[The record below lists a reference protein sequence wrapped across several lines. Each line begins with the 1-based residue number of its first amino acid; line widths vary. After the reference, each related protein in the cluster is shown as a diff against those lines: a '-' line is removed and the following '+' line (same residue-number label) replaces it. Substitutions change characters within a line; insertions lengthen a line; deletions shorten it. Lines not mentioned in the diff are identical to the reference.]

1 MVIAK
6 NIHKDYGDVNVLKGV
21 DIHIKKGE
29 IVAIVGPSGAG
40 KTTLL
45 QILGTLD
52 SPSKKQDYNLEIDGV
67 SLKKL
72 NLNKLASFRN
82 KHVGYIFQFHQLLPE
97 FTALENI
104 CIPGFIGKKDAIEV
118 KKKGMELLTFLGME
132 HRINHKPN
140 ELSGGEQQRVAVA
153 RALINSPSVILAD
166 EPSGNLDSS
175 SAESLHQLFFELRDK
190 FNQTFIIVTHNE
202 ELANMADRKLTMKDG
217 TIL

>member
-21 DIHIKKGE
+21 DVHIKQGE

-118 KKKGMELLTFLGME
+118 KKKGMELLTFLGLE

>member
-82 KHVGYIFQFHQLLPE
+82 KHVGYIFQF
-97 FTALENI
+97 TALENI

-118 KKKGMELLTFLGME
+118 KKKGMELLTFLGLE

-217 TIL
+217 TNL